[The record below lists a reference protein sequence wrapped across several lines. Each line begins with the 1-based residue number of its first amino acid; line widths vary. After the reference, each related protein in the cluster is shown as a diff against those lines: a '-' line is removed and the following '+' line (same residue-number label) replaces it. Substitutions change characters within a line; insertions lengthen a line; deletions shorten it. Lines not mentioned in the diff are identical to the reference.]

1 MYIISATANG
11 SGGYPPLQEW
21 HSQTCP
27 TGYYFYPNEYFG
39 VFYPQGKRV
48 AGFVK
53 YETDEDTKT
62 VTSVTWNDE
71 AYDAYVATLPD
82 PVLAARENKI
92 AEMSKA
98 CNQTI
103 EAGVDCEIG
112 GSVKHYSLTSNDQAN
127 ITNMFNAILLGAD
140 GYPYHADGEQC
151 SEMPKADIIKLYT
164 TAQAFITSQVT
175 YNNMLK
181 GMINEIP
188 TEEEVNNI
196 HYGDELN
203 ETWKARYDAEMGKA
217 EAQMQKIL
225 ANLQKQSAT
234 DSTGTEA

>member
-1 MYIISATANG
+1 MSWCG
-11 SGGYPPLQEW
+11 MSLLLLFLLPL
-21 HSQTCP
+21 
-27 TGYYFYPNEYFG
+27 GLPN
-39 VFYPQGKRV
+39 
-48 AGFVK
+48 
-53 YETDEDTKT
+53 
-62 VTSVTWNDE
+62 
-71 AYDAYVATLPD
+71 
-82 PVLAARENKI
+82 
-92 AEMSKA
+92 
-98 CNQTI
+98 
-103 EAGVDCEIG
+103 
-112 GSVKHYSLTSNDQAN
+112 
-127 ITNMFNAILLGAD
+127 
-140 GYPYHADGEQC
+140 
-151 SEMPKADIIKLYT
+151 T

-234 DSTGTEA
+234 DSTRTEA